1 MRKLVLAAQFNTYW
15 DGACTFV
22 DAEKLVYEAFLSA
35 YSEAEFSRW
44 NTLLNPGWA
53 MSFFLTFRDEPGIDL
68 AWVIEALYEIR

>member
-1 MRKLVLAAQFNTYW
+1 MRKLVLAAQFGTYW
-15 DGACTFV
+15 DQARTV
-22 DAEKLVYEAFLSA
+22 VEAEKLVYDAFLSG

-44 NTLLNPGWA
+44 NTPLNPGWA